1 MRETQWSWIFPPPE
15 PCKSILWLRSS
26 DKRTRLLSARSLRP
40 SPMLQLSSRQLPTY
54 SLTSELNLRLGPP
67 SLPPPPPF
75 CWWPRWCGL
84 PRRVRMSP
92 DPETIWCALVGF
104 FRTAPTPAA
113 IGIADWYSAGGGGGG
128 RCGVGGEPAGPDP
141 F

>member
-1 MRETQWSWIFPPPE
+1 
-15 PCKSILWLRSS
+15 
-26 DKRTRLLSARSLRP
+26 
-40 SPMLQLSSRQLPTY
+40 MLQLSSRQLPTY
-54 SLTSELNLRLGPP
+54 SLTRELNLRLGP
-67 SLPPPPPF
+67 SLSPL

-104 FRTAPTPAA
+104 FRTAPTPA
-113 IGIADWYSAGGGGGG
+113 IGIADWYSAGGGGG

>member
-1 MRETQWSWIFPPPE
+1 
-15 PCKSILWLRSS
+15 
-26 DKRTRLLSARSLRP
+26 
-40 SPMLQLSSRQLPTY
+40 MLQLSSRQLPTY
-54 SLTSELNLRLGPP
+54 SLTSELNFRLGPP
-67 SLPPPPPF
+67 SLLPPPF
-75 CWWPRWCGL
+75 CWWPWRWCGL

-104 FRTAPTPAA
+104 FRTAPAGTAIAPA
-113 IGIADWYSAGGGGGG
+113 ADWYSAGGGG